1 MEGARVMN
9 DKHAAILQRLRYQP
23 QKDAYLFALD
33 AIKQSPLYPFLQRI
47 ILFGS
52 CARGEERFDS
62 DVDLLLVFDAE
73 IKNVPDY
80 RRMYRALR
88 VAASS
93 DELYA
98 AETDLKL
105 AIGNAWETSNETIYH
120 CIRKDGI
127 CVWERN

>member
-1 MEGARVMN
+1 M
-9 DKHAAILQRLRYQP
+9 DI
-23 QKDAYLFALD
+23 
-33 AIKQSPLYPFLQRI
+33 
-47 ILFGS
+47 
-52 CARGEERFDS
+52 
-62 DVDLLLVFDAE
+62 LLLVFDAE

-105 AIGNAWETSNETIYH
+105 AIGDEWEASNETIYL

-127 CVWERN
+127 CIWERN

>member
-1 MEGARVMN
+1 MN
-9 DKHAAILQRLRYQP
+9 EKETTILQNLHYQP
-23 QKDAYLFALD
+23 QKEALSFALD
-33 AIKQSPLYPFLQRI
+33 VISQSPLYPFLQRI

-80 RRMYRALR
+80 RRMYRVLR

-105 AIGNAWETSNETIYH
+105 AIGNAWEASNETIYH